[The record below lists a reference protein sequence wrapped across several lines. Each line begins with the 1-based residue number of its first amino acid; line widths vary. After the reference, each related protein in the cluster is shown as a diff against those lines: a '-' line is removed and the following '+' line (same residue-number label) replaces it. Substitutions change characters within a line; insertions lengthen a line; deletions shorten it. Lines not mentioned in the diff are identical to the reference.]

1 MKHLLLSV
9 LTLVLAVATFSGCA
23 TPSRSAQNEARL
35 AAAGFRVIP
44 ATTARQLELVRT
56 LAPGQLTRVTREGKP
71 YYVYPDEAQQQ
82 LYVGEEAQYQAYQ
95 ARLEIDEA
103 ARADARAAQQSLME
117 ARNDDLPQWNEA
129 WGSWTG
135 Y

>member
-1 MKHLLLSV
+1 MKRFLFLALPV
-9 LTLVLAVATFSGCA
+9 LALVLAGCA
-23 TPSRSAQNEARL
+23 SSDRGAQNEARL

-44 ATTARQLELVRT
+44 ATTAKQLELVRT
-56 LAPGQLTRVTREGKP
+56 LAAGQLTVVNRGGQS
-71 YYVYPDEAQQQ
+71 YYVYPDATQQQ
-82 LYVGEEAQYQAYQ
+82 LYIGQEAQYQAYQ

-135 Y
+135 D